1 MNAFKFLFLFT
12 AMSAIS
18 LFAEFGKTPFGW
30 GDFRFGLVS
39 NGLPY
44 NPTVPLSF
52 DTRRLKVAT
61 EELGIKIA
69 YRYRYVNEGVDP
81 RENACVNLF
90 PWAWDN
96 NYSKKAKELAGVES
110 AYVIYVLQEE
120 GGRTKLLANMNDP
133 EKSRLFFWTL
143 QKVAENANGY
153 GSTIIV
159 EPDTWGYFLQ
169 DANNSSVGWNGLE
182 VDPTKIPAKVN
193 NLESFTINDSS
204 VIRPNPNAPWETDT
218 MVTQKTISFE
228 YLSDLPNTMAGFGV
242 AIIRTMHKF
251 APDCYVGFLASHWSV
266 NLPGWSEKGLAWS
279 SPELIDASA
288 QANVEFFSKMYG
300 FSDPAITLKS
310 GDRADFIGVEKNGW
324 CAGEYEV
331 KKNNTDWYWDDAGM
345 EKYLA
350 WTKKIAQGLDLPV
363 IGWQISIGN
372 MDNPNVANGSQ
383 FANAWK
389 DTFFPYFFNNVN
401 KFIDAGFIGFLVG
414 KGLAEGTDY
423 TLPSENI
430 GEKGWFFNQ
439 LIEFDKNR
447 PYYTKSDEIE
457 GGGSDTKI
465 LSPNTDAKIAGK
477 SANSVVASVSA
488 KGLNISLPSL
498 GNANVFVYN
507 VSGKIVYKT
516 TINKSATIPV
526 DNFKRGVYFVKTEF
540 YGKNFVSKILLK

>member
-1 MNAFKFLFLFT
+1 MNMLKLLFLFITIIT
-12 AMSAIS
+12 AS
-18 LFAEFGKTPFGW
+18 LFAQFGKTPYGW

-44 NPTVPLSF
+44 DPSTPNSF
-52 DTRRLKVAT
+52 DTYRLKTAT
-61 EELGIKIA
+61 EELGIKIS

-81 RENACVNLF
+81 KKNACVNLF
-90 PWAWDN
+90 PWKWNN
-96 NYSKKAKELAGVES
+96 NYSKRAKELAGVES

-120 GGRTKLLANMNDP
+120 GGRPKLLSNMNDP
-133 EKSRLFFWTL
+133 EKAKLFFWTL
-143 QKVAENANGY
+143 QTVAENANGY

-169 DANNSSVGWNGLE
+169 DANNSGGWVAGME
-182 VDPTKIPAKVN
+182 TDPTKIPARVN
-193 NLESFTINDSS
+193 DLQNLEVLDTTI
-204 VIRPNPNAPWETDT
+204 IRPDPAQPWVEAEQITP
-218 MVTQKTISFE
+218 KTISFE

-266 NLPGWSEKGLAWS
+266 NLPGWSGKGLVWS

-288 QANVEFFSKMYG
+288 NANVEFFSKMYG

-331 KKNNTDWYWDDAGM
+331 KKSNTDWYWGDSEM
-345 EKYLA
+345 ENYLL
-350 WTKKIAQGLDLPV
+350 WTKRIAQGLDLPV

-372 MDNPNVANGSQ
+372 MGNPNAANEAK

-389 DTFFPYFFNNVN
+389 DTYFPYFFDNVD
-401 KFIDAGFIGFLVG
+401 KFKDAGFIGFLVG

-423 TLPSENI
+423 TLPDENV
-430 GEKGWFFNQ
+430 GEKGWFFNK

-447 PYYTKSDEIE
+447 PYYTEENETD
-457 GGGSDTKI
+457 GGGDTKI
-465 LSPNTDAKIAGK
+465 SPPPAKNEVKAANPVTAAVRGK
-477 SANSVVASVSA
+477 N
-488 KGLNISLPSL
+488 LNITLQGS
-498 GNANVFVYN
+498 GNANVSIYN
-507 VSGKIVYKT
+507 VSGRRVYQT
-516 TINKSATIPV
+516 AINKSAVIPV
-526 DNFKRGVYFVKTEF
+526 NGLNYGVYFVKTEF
-540 YGKNFVSKILLK
+540 SGKSFVSKVLLR